1 MEWIIDR
8 IEKNTDTGEAFAIIE
23 CQNNS
28 FKLNIKFLPENIRE
42 GAVLLVTP
50 SEPDTKAK
58 EESAKE
64 LMERIF
70 KK

>member
-8 IEKNTDTGEAFAIIE
+8 IEKNSHTGEAFAIIE
-23 CQNNS
+23 YQNNT
-28 FKLNIKFLPENIRE
+28 FELNVKFLPKNIKE
-42 GAVLLVTP
+42 GSVLLITQ
-50 SEPDTKAK
+50 SKPDTKTK
-58 EESAKE
+58 EESAKD